1 MPSFPELPGEEIMEI
16 IVMLEK
22 SLANKRLARF
32 PVQTLAKKKKI
43 AAPHTGRRWAL
54 GVPTAYLSLPT
65 FGYMPTFRADPVILG
80 MKQNEVIWT

>member
-22 SLANKRLARF
+22 SSANKSLASF

-43 AAPHTGRRWAL
+43 AAPHTGSR
-54 GVPTAYLSLPT
+54 
-65 FGYMPTFRADPVILG
+65 
-80 MKQNEVIWT
+80 